1 MRFEGRIYRPPSEA
15 ESVLI
20 QLTVGCSHNRCAFCA
35 MYADKK
41 YRVRPLEEVMEDV
54 DASARLWPRA
64 RRVFVCDGDALSAGH
79 ETFSA
84 LCAHIGRRFPALERI
99 SAYTNARDILRL
111 SPEELDRLR
120 ELRFFL
126 CYLGLE
132 SGGAAVLERIRKG
145 ASPEDMVEM
154 AEKARAA
161 GMDLSAIVL
170 LGAGGRALTA
180 DHVSGTIA
188 VVNRMRPRYLSF
200 LTAMIVP
207 HTALMAWTREGAF
220 QPLTDREILREAR
233 EMLAG
238 LELDDTLFRM
248 NHVSNLIAL
257 GGRLPRDRAALLA
270 QLDALIPRAGD
281 RVTSICDGDQAMF
294 L

>member
-35 MYADKK
+35 MYADKRH
-41 YRVRPLEEVMEDV
+41 RVRPLEEVMEDV

-64 RRVFVCDGDALSAGH
+64 RRVFVCDGDALSAGYD
-79 ETFSA
+79 TFAA
-84 LCAHIGRRFPALERI
+84 LCGHIVRRFPALERI

-111 SPEELDRLR
+111 SPEELARLR
-120 ELRFFL
+120 ELRFSL

-145 ASPEDMVEM
+145 ASPEDMAGM

-207 HTALMAWTREGAF
+207 HTALMTWTREGSF

-233 EMLAG
+233 DMLAG

-257 GGRLPRDRAALLA
+257 GGRLPRDRASLLA